1 MPLTLTVSESGG
13 YELHDA
19 DEWLDGTIT
28 RIEETTEGQWGPG
41 LKFIIVLDGEEAA
54 DDGYPRE
61 TWAFASQKL
70 SPRSKLY
77 QWAKGLGWN
86 PDDGTL
92 DLEEYIDARCQ
103 VMFEHYN
110 GTDPDGNP
118 IDKEKVVKLRKG
130 KGKAKKAAKKQKP
143 AEEYDDSP
151 F

>member
-1 MPLTLTVSESGG
+1 MPLQIPVSESEGF
-13 YELHDA
+13 ELHDA
-19 DEWLDGTIT
+19 DEWYDGTIT
-28 RIEETTEGQWGPG
+28 GVEETDGQWGAG
-41 LKFIIVLDGEEAA
+41 IKFLIVLDGEEAA

-110 GTDPDGNP
+110 GTDPDGNSLE
-118 IDKEKVVKLRKG
+118 KEKVVKLRKG